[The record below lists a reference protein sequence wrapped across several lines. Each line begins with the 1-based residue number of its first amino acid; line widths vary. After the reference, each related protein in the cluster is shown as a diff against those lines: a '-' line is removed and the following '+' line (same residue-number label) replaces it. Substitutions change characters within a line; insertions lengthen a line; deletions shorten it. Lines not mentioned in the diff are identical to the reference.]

1 MNMQPTFIELPSAPM
16 QEIYHTVEQVADSTL
31 SFFIMG
37 ETGVGKEGVAQYIHQ
52 KGPRRDKPFTA
63 INCGRFTS
71 ELLQSELFGHEAG
84 AFTGANQQRKGAL
97 ERTNGGILFLDE
109 VVEMPLDAQK
119 LLLRVLDTQTF
130 TRLGGNETLTSDFQ
144 VIAATNKDIGSA
156 ILKADFRADLYY
168 RFADIMLHVPP
179 LRERAEDISPLVN
192 TFIQEFTPKRG
203 KDTIGITPEALARLQ
218 QAAWPGNIRQL
229 RSTLRTAIA
238 LTTNSKLEVQDFPYN
253 FFAAPELE
261 KPVSAPEVKEYTSTV
276 PDFAHTFIAI
286 WQSLASES
294 REAIIHEFLTH
305 LPEFSQNLQDTHT
318 ITSDANGELLNIKN
332 MNQHEILREVAQRR
346 IEAYASLNKAA
357 RSLGIDIRT
366 LQKHAHWEEHNDA
379 EN

>member
-52 KGPRRDKPFTA
+52 KGPRRHKPFTA

-130 TRLGGNETLTSDFQ
+130 TRLGGNETLSSDFQ

-192 TFIQEFTPKRG
+192 TFIHEFTPKGG
-203 KDTIGITPEALARLQ
+203 KDTIGITPEALMRLQ

-276 PDFAHTFIAI
+276 PDFARTFIAI
-286 WQSLASES
+286 WQSLASET

-305 LPEFSQNLQDTHT
+305 LPEFSQNLEDTDM
-318 ITSDANGELLNIKN
+318 ITSDTNGELLNIKN